1 MIWHVPQEICK
12 EAANFVNK
20 ETGSIPTEFDDQI
33 VNGHALAA
41 KNGVDLDSWCTHT
54 KPCKS
59 QCTRWAT
66 TAVQWLRERGHV
78 HS

>member
-12 EAANFVNK
+12 KAAECANK

-41 KNGVDLDSWCTHT
+41 KKNGVNLDSWCMHT
-54 KPCKS
+54 RPCKT
-59 QCTRWAT
+59 QCTKWAIAT
-66 TAVQWLRERGHV
+66 VQWLRERGHI
-78 HS
+78 